1 MVVEAPPFAQ
11 ATKQRVKGTEV
22 EGRSVLRLKKASE
35 KPNQITDDAAWFSA
49 NQLTLPARGGSLPGL
64 AGPKPAAVADRFADA
79 PFLIALDTSDDGSL
93 ALYGSPGDGARYVVG
108 LRPDGAPRFA
118 LDFAAFQRAPKVADD
133 ERFITQGVH
142 WAALDR
148 GVLYVA
154 SHHRTYAKSSGGQNA
169 FLTAVDPVK
178 GTVLWQ
184 SEPLVAN
191 AATFVLWDGFVVS
204 GYGFTQ
210 EPDHLVVIDQA
221 TGKTLAKTAVKSGP
235 SFLIRRGG
243 QLFVRTYD
251 TDYVFDVE

>member
-1 MVVEAPPFAQ
+1 
-11 ATKQRVKGTEV
+11 VKGTEV

-35 KPNQITDDAAWFSA
+35 KPNQITDDAAWFTA
-49 NQLTLPARGGSLPGL
+49 NQLTLPARGGSLPGI
-64 AGPKPAAVADRFADA
+64 AGPRPADVPERFIGE
-79 PFLIALDTSDDGSL
+79 PFLLALDTSDDGSL
-93 ALYGSPGDGARYVVG
+93 ALYGSPADGARFVVG
-108 LRPDGAPRFA
+108 LGPDRARRFA
-118 LDFAAFQRAPKVADD
+118 LDFATFRRAPKVADD
-133 ERFITQGVH
+133 ERFINQGVH
-142 WAALDR
+142 WAVLDR
-148 GVLYVA
+148 GVLYVT
-154 SHHRTYAKSSGGQNA
+154 SYHRTYARSSGGQNA
-169 FLTAVDPVK
+169 FITAVDPAK

-191 AATFVLWDGFVVS
+191 AWNFVLWDGFVVS

-235 SFLIRRGG
+235 SALVRRGG